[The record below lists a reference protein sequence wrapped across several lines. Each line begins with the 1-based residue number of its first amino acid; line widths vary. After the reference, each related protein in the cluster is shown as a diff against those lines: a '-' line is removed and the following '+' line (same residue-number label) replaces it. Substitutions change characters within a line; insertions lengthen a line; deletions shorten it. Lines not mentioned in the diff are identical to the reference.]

1 MKKLG
6 LAMLFML
13 AGCSADYSV
22 ELGNGYSY
30 EHWGN
35 NFIARTVAGEQR
47 QVITGQVDSYL
58 KKEALVL
65 AVQTDP
71 AAPGKRYYVLDTG
84 TGELKRFTVQADFL
98 QDTRKLGVADEELLT
113 EHVISPL

>member
-13 AGCSADYSV
+13 VGCSADYSV
-22 ELGNGYSY
+22 DLGNGYSY

-35 NFIARTVAGEQR
+35 NFIARMVAGEQR
-47 QVITGQVDSYL
+47 QIITGQVDSYL
-58 KKEALVL
+58 KKDAFVL
-65 AVQTDP
+65 AVQT
-71 AAPGKRYYVLDTG
+71 APDVPEKRYYVLDTG

-98 QDTRKLGVADEELLT
+98 QDTRKLGVADEELLK

>member
-1 MKKLG
+1 

-35 NFIARTVAGEQR
+35 NFIAHTVAGEMR
-47 QVITGQVDSYL
+47 EVITGQVDSYL
-58 KKEALVL
+58 RKDSRVVV
-65 AVQTDP
+65 VQTDTSTK
-71 AAPGKRYYVLDTG
+71 GKYYYLLDTV
-84 TGELKRFTVQADFL
+84 TGDLKRFTSLADFL
-98 QDTRKLGVADEELLT
+98 QDTRKLGFTDKELMAITAIL
-113 EHVISPL
+113 

>member
-6 LAMLFML
+6 LMLLVLL

-22 ELGNGYSY
+22 ALGNGYSY

-47 QVITGQVDSYL
+47 QIITGQVDSYL
-58 KKEALVL
+58 KKDTFVL
-65 AVQTDP
+65 AAQTRLPWGRAITTKSDQF
-71 AAPGKRYYVLDTG
+71 V
-84 TGELKRFTVQADFL
+84 FSVFL
-98 QDTRKLGVADEELLT
+98 HLLRCC
-113 EHVISPL
+113 

>member
-6 LAMLFML
+6 LMLLVLL

-22 ELGNGYSY
+22 ALGNGYSY

-47 QVITGQVDSYL
+47 QIITGQVDSYL
-58 KKEALVL
+58 KKDAIVI
-65 AVQTDP
+65 AVQTHLGG
-71 AAPGKRYYVLDTG
+71 AEKQYYALDTN
-84 TGELKRFTVQADFL
+84 TDNLKKFNSKADFL
-98 QDTRKLGVADEELLT
+98 RVAAQLGFTGAELLKL
-113 EHVISPL
+113 E